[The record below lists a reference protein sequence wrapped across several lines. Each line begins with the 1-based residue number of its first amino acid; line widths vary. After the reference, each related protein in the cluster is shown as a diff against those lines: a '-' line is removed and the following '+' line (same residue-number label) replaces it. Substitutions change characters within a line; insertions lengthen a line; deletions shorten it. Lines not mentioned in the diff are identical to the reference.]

1 MQVTTTDRYMV
12 RFGPFV
18 VDLVSHELRN
28 DGRNDGRKVNLQ
40 EKPFQILAILLEK
53 PGKLVTREELQQRLW
68 PADTFVD
75 FEHGINTA
83 VKKLREALEDSGD
96 NPRYIE
102 TLPRR
107 GYRFIAP
114 VEADGE
120 RKGNGEDSH
129 YRIFDKLG
137 GGGMGIVYKAE
148 DLTLHRP
155 VAMKFLSEELA
166 RDPQA
171 LARFQREVQAASA
184 LSHPN
189 ICTIYEIGQQDGQP
203 FIAMEYLE
211 GATLKSRIADRSLDT
226 EVILSLGIE
235 IADAL
240 DAAHSKGVIHRDIKP
255 ANIFV
260 TTRGLAKVLDFGL
273 AKVSPTPKTTA
284 EGTAPT
290 IESDENLTSPG
301 SVVGTVAY
309 MSPEQVRGKE
319 LDSRTDLFSFGS
331 VLYEMCTA
339 TLPFRGDT
347 TGETFDAILNR
358 APVEPVRLNPDVP
371 GELERI
377 ISKCLEKDR
386 NLRYQHASDIRSD
399 LQLLKRNSDSAA
411 NGGKAS
417 HASGHD
423 ATTQRARAW
432 WKIAALALLVP
443 AALIAGWFYHQW
455 HQRKLLTEKDTVV
468 LADFVNKT
476 GDPVLDD
483 ALKPAL
489 AAELGQ
495 SPFLNLVSDR
505 KVVATLRLMGR
516 DINGPVTADVARQLC
531 QRTGSKA
538 VLDGTISSLGTHYL
552 IHLDAV
558 ACATGD
564 SLAKEEAE
572 ASSKEDILRAMNQAS
587 SSLRSRL
594 GESLPSVQKFDV
606 PFEATTSSL
615 EALKNYSVGI
625 KVKYEKGDAP
635 SIPFLER
642 AVELDPNFASAY
654 SALAIGAGNL
664 GKPRLSL
671 EYATKA
677 YQLRDRVTEREKMG
691 ISASYF
697 HATGEEEKLVQTYQQ
712 WKESYPR
719 DFIPYG
725 NLGVVY
731 NAMGLYDKALVE
743 YREAGRLRPDNV
755 INYGN
760 LASAYVLLNRFD
772 EAQATLDEALAHKL
786 DGGNLRA
793 WLYIVAFLREDKAL
807 MEQQLTWAAA
817 KPGDEEGMLS
827 NQSDTEAYYGR
838 LRKARELTRRAV
850 DLSVHGDSQEA
861 AAIWQIGGA
870 LREAELGNPANAKQ
884 GVKAALAFSS
894 GRDIKVTAAL
904 ALARSRDA
912 AGANAILQELEK
924 KYPTHTMLKFYWLP
938 TIRAVLDLNRGN
950 SSQALADLQ
959 PAAPYELG
967 LAANLIS
974 NMYPV
979 YVRGQAY
986 LLAHDGPAAAAEF
999 QKMLDHKGV
1008 LQNFVI
1014 AALVRLQIGRAYA
1027 MAGDTAKAKAAYHD
1041 FLTLWKDADPDIPIL
1056 KEARAEYAKLQ

>member
-1 MQVTTTDRYMV
+1 MQVPATERRCA
-12 RFGPFV
+12 RFGSFEA
-18 VDLVSHELRN
+18 DLTSCELRK
-28 DGRNDGRKVNLQ
+28 DGHKIKLQ
-40 EKPFQILAILLEK
+40 EKPFQILAILLDQ
-53 PGKLVTREELQQRLW
+53 PGELVTREEFRRRLW

-75 FEHGINTA
+75 FEHSINTA
-83 VKKLREALEDSGD
+83 VKKLREALEDHAD
-96 NPRYIE
+96 EPRFIE
-102 TLPRR
+102 TLPKH
-107 GYRFIAP
+107 GYRFLAQLEEMVEEESEFAGPTEIVGRASWLSKLRHHWIAF
-114 VEADGE
+114 VLITAIVFLVGLYLSGVRDRWLYSRLGE
-120 RKGNGEDSH
+120 QD
-129 YRIFDKLG
+129 
-137 GGGMGIVYKAE
+137 
-148 DLTLHRP
+148 
-155 VAMKFLSEELA
+155 
-166 RDPQA
+166 
-171 LARFQREVQAASA
+171 
-184 LSHPN
+184 
-189 ICTIYEIGQQDGQP
+189 TI
-203 FIAMEYLE
+203 
-211 GATLKSRIADRSLDT
+211 
-226 EVILSLGIE
+226 
-235 IADAL
+235 
-240 DAAHSKGVIHRDIKP
+240 
-255 ANIFV
+255 
-260 TTRGLAKVLDFGL
+260 
-273 AKVSPTPKTTA
+273 
-284 EGTAPT
+284 
-290 IESDENLTSPG
+290 
-301 SVVGTVAY
+301 
-309 MSPEQVRGKE
+309 
-319 LDSRTDLFSFGS
+319 
-331 VLYEMCTA
+331 
-339 TLPFRGDT
+339 
-347 TGETFDAILNR
+347 
-358 APVEPVRLNPDVP
+358 
-371 GELERI
+371 
-377 ISKCLEKDR
+377 
-386 NLRYQHASDIRSD
+386 
-399 LQLLKRNSDSAA
+399 
-411 NGGKAS
+411 
-417 HASGHD
+417 
-423 ATTQRARAW
+423 
-432 WKIAALALLVP
+432 
-443 AALIAGWFYHQW
+443 
-455 HQRKLLTEKDTVV
+455 V

-516 DINGPVTADVARQLC
+516 DINGPVTADVARELC

-572 ASSKEDILRAMNQAS
+572 ASSKEDILKAMNQAS
-587 SSLRSRL
+587 SSLRSKL

-615 EALKNYSVGI
+615 EALKNYSMALKI
-625 KVKYEKGDAP
+625 KYEKGDTP

-664 GKPRLSL
+664 GKPSL
-671 EYATKA
+671 AVEYATKA
-677 YQLRDRVTEREKMG
+677 YQLRDRVTEREKLG
-691 ISASYF
+691 ISAAYF
-697 HATGEEEKLVQTYQQ
+697 HETGDVEKVVQTYRQ
-712 WKESYPR
+712 WKETYPR
-719 DFIPYG
+719 DFVPYG
-725 NLGVVY
+725 NLGITY

-760 LASAYVLLNRFD
+760 LASAYVFLNRFD

-793 WLYIVAFLREDKAL
+793 WLYIVAFMREDKAL
-807 MEQQLTWAAA
+807 MEQQLTWAAG

-850 DLSVHGDSQEA
+850 DLSVHADSQEA
-861 AAIWQIGGA
+861 AAIWQIGGG
-870 LREAELGNPANAKQ
+870 LREAELGNLANAKQ
-884 GVKAALAFSS
+884 GVKEALAFSS

-986 LLAHDGPAAAAEF
+986 LLAHDGRAAAAEF

-1027 MAGDTAKAKAAYHD
+1027 MAGDTAKARAAYQD

-1056 KEARAEYAKLQ
+1056 KEAKAEYMNLR

>member
-1 MQVTTTDRYMV
+1 MQVPATERQQPV
-12 RFGPFV
+12 RFGSFE
-18 VDLVSHELRN
+18 VDFASRELTN
-28 DGRNDGRKVNLQ
+28 HGHKVNLQ
-40 EKPFQILAILLEK
+40 EMPFHVLAILLEQ
-53 PGKLVTREELQQRLW
+53 PGELVTREDFRRKLW

-75 FEHGINTA
+75 FEHSINTA
-83 VKKLREALEDSGD
+83 IKKLREALEDD
-96 NPRYIE
+96 PDEPRFIE
-102 TLPRR
+102 TLPRH
-107 GYRFIAP
+107 GYRFI
-114 VEADGE
+114 GQ
-120 RKGNGEDSH
+120 
-129 YRIFDKLG
+129 L
-137 GGGMGIVYKAE
+137 
-148 DLTLHRP
+148 
-155 VAMKFLSEELA
+155 EE
-166 RDPQA
+166 
-171 LARFQREVQAASA
+171 
-184 LSHPN
+184 
-189 ICTIYEIGQQDGQP
+189 
-203 FIAMEYLE
+203 
-211 GATLKSRIADRSLDT
+211 
-226 EVILSLGIE
+226 
-235 IADAL
+235 
-240 DAAHSKGVIHRDIKP
+240 
-255 ANIFV
+255 
-260 TTRGLAKVLDFGL
+260 
-273 AKVSPTPKTTA
+273 
-284 EGTAPT
+284 T
-290 IESDENLTSPG
+290 IEEAKSSASETNTDAPQTWQTRLRRRWYMPFAVAVIAG
-301 SVVGTVAY
+301 ILLVVGLNLAG
-309 MSPEQVRGKE
+309 VRDRWLHEKITE
-319 LDSRTDLFSFGS
+319 H
-331 VLYEMCTA
+331 
-339 TLPFRGDT
+339 DT
-347 TGETFDAILNR
+347 IL
-358 APVEPVRLNPDVP
+358 
-371 GELERI
+371 
-377 ISKCLEKDR
+377 
-386 NLRYQHASDIRSD
+386 
-399 LQLLKRNSDSAA
+399 
-411 NGGKAS
+411 
-417 HASGHD
+417 
-423 ATTQRARAW
+423 
-432 WKIAALALLVP
+432 
-443 AALIAGWFYHQW
+443 
-455 HQRKLLTEKDTVV
+455 

-476 GDPVLDD
+476 GDPVFDD

-505 KVVATLRLMGR
+505 KVVTTLHMMGR
-516 DINGPVTADVARQLC
+516 DINTPLTVDVARELC

-564 SLAKEEAE
+564 SLAKEETE
-572 ASSKEDILRAMNQAS
+572 ASSKEDVLKAMNEAS
-587 SSLRSRL
+587 TSLRSKL

-606 PFEATTSSL
+606 PFEVTTSSL

-654 SALAIGAGNL
+654 STLAIGAANL
-664 GKPRLSL
+664 GKPTLSL

-691 ISASYF
+691 ISSSYF
-697 HATGEEEKLVQTYQQ
+697 YATGEEEKLVQTYQQ

-755 INYGN
+755 INYAN
-760 LASAYVLLNRFD
+760 LASAYVFLNRFD

-786 DGGNLRA
+786 DGGLLRT
-793 WLYIVAFLREDKAL
+793 WIYMVAFSREDKVL
-807 MEQQLTWAAA
+807 MEQQLAWAAG
-817 KPGDEEGMLS
+817 KPGDEEGLLS

-850 DLSVHGDSQEA
+850 DLSVDGDSREA
-861 AAIWQIGGA
+861 AAIWQIGAA
-870 LREAELGNPANAKQ
+870 LREAELGNFANAKQ
-884 GVKAALAFSS
+884 GVKAALALSS

-912 AGANAILQELEK
+912 AGANAILEELEK

-938 TIRAVLDLNRGN
+938 TIRAVLELNRGN

-986 LLAHDGPAAAAEF
+986 LLAHDGRAAAAEF

-1027 MAGDTAKAKAAYHD
+1027 IAGDTAKAKAAYHD

-1056 KEARAEYAKLQ
+1056 KQAKAEYAKLK

>member
-1 MQVTTTDRYMV
+1 MQVTASQRRHA
-12 RFGPFV
+12 RFGSFT
-18 VDLVSHELRN
+18 VDLISRELSN
-28 DGRNDGRKVNLQ
+28 NGHKIHLQ
-40 EKPFQILAILLEK
+40 EKPFQILALLLDQ
-53 PGKLVTREELQQRLW
+53 PGELVTREEFRQKLW
-68 PADTFVD
+68 PSDTFVD
-75 FEHGINTA
+75 FEHSINTA
-83 VKKLREALEDSGD
+83 VKKLREALDD
-96 NPRYIE
+96 NAEAPRFIE

-107 GYRFIAP
+107 GYRFI
-114 VEADGE
+114 GQ
-120 RKGNGEDSH
+120 
-129 YRIFDKLG
+129 L
-137 GGGMGIVYKAE
+137 
-148 DLTLHRP
+148 
-155 VAMKFLSEELA
+155 EE
-166 RDPQA
+166 
-171 LARFQREVQAASA
+171 
-184 LSHPN
+184 
-189 ICTIYEIGQQDGQP
+189 
-203 FIAMEYLE
+203 
-211 GATLKSRIADRSLDT
+211 
-226 EVILSLGIE
+226 
-235 IADAL
+235 
-240 DAAHSKGVIHRDIKP
+240 
-255 ANIFV
+255 
-260 TTRGLAKVLDFGL
+260 
-273 AKVSPTPKTTA
+273 
-284 EGTAPT
+284 T
-290 IESDENLTSPG
+290 IEEEKSSASETKTDAPQTWQTRLPRHRW
-301 SVVGTVAY
+301 Y
-309 MSPEQVRGKE
+309 M
-319 LDSRTDLFSFGS
+319 
-331 VLYEMCTA
+331 
-339 TLPFRGDT
+339 PFAVT
-347 TGETFDAILNR
+347 
-358 APVEPVRLNPDVP
+358 
-371 GELERI
+371 
-377 ISKCLEKDR
+377 
-386 NLRYQHASDIRSD
+386 
-399 LQLLKRNSDSAA
+399 
-411 NGGKAS
+411 
-417 HASGHD
+417 
-423 ATTQRARAW
+423 
-432 WKIAALALLVP
+432 
-443 AALIAGWFYHQW
+443 LIAGI
-455 HQRKLLTEKDTVV
+455 LLLVGLNLAGVRDRWLHGKITEHDTIL
-468 LADFVNKT
+468 LADFANKT
-476 GDPVLDD
+476 GDPVFDD

-505 KVVATLRLMGR
+505 KIVATLRMMGR
-516 DINGPVTADVARQLC
+516 DINAPVTVDVARELC

-572 ASSKEDILRAMNQAS
+572 AESKEDVLKAMNRAS
-587 SSLRSRL
+587 SSLRSKL

-615 EALKNYSVGI
+615 EALRNYSMGI
-625 KVKYEKGDAP
+625 KVKYEKGDAV

-664 GKPRLSL
+664 GKPTLSL

-725 NLGVVY
+725 NLGIVY
-731 NAMGLYDKALVE
+731 NAMGLYEKALVE
-743 YREAGRLRPDNV
+743 YLEAGRLRPDNG

-760 LASAYVLLNRFD
+760 LASAYVFLNRFD

-807 MEQQLTWAAA
+807 MEQQLTWGAG

-838 LRKARELTRRAV
+838 LRKARELTSRAV
-850 DLSVHGDSQEA
+850 DLSVHGDSREA
-861 AAIWQIGGA
+861 AAMWQIGGA
-870 LREAELGNPANAKQ
+870 LREAELGNFTNAKQ

-912 AGANAILQELEK
+912 AGANAILEELEK
-924 KYPTHTMLKFYWLP
+924 KYPTHTMLRFYWLP
-938 TIRAVLDLNRGN
+938 TIRAVLELNRGN

-986 LLAHDGPAAAAEF
+986 LLAHDGRAAAAEF

-1041 FLTLWKDADPDIPIL
+1041 FLALWKDADPDTPIL
-1056 KEARAEYAKLQ
+1056 KEAKAEYAKLQ

>member
-1 MQVTTTDRYMV
+1 MQVRANECLYV
-12 RFGPFV
+12 RFGSFTA
-18 VDLVSHELRN
+18 DLASHEL
-28 DGRNDGRKVNLQ
+28 RNDGRKVNLQ

-96 NPRYIE
+96 NHPRYIE

-137 GGGMGIVYKAE
+137 GGGMGTVYKAE

-189 ICTIYEIGQQDGQP
+189 ICTIYEIGQQNGQP

-211 GATLKSRIADRSLDT
+211 GATLKSRIADHSLDT

-319 LDSRTDLFSFGS
+319 LDSRTDLFSFGA
-331 VLYEMCTA
+331 VLYEMCTG

-399 LQLLKRNSDSAA
+399 LHVLKRNSDSAA
-411 NGGKAS
+411 KGGKTS
-417 HASGHD
+417 HASGRE
-423 ATTQRARAW
+423 ATTQTARAW

-443 AALIAGWFYHQW
+443 AALIAGWFYHQL
-455 HQRKLLTEKDTVV
+455 HQRTLLTERDTVV
-468 LADFVNKT
+468 LADFDNKT
-476 GDPVLDD
+476 GDAVFDD
-483 ALKPAL
+483 SLKQAL
-489 AAELGQ
+489 AVELGQ
-495 SPFLNLVSDR
+495 SPFLKIISGR
-505 KVVATLRLMGR
+505 KVSETLAMMSRPANQR
-516 DINGPVTADVARQLC
+516 ITADLGRELC
-531 QRTGSKA
+531 LRTGSKA
-538 VLDGTISSLGTHYL
+538 LLAGSIASLGSHYL
-552 IHLDAV
+552 VSLNAV
-558 ACATGD
+558 ACSTGD
-564 SLAKEEAE
+564 TLAKEHGEAT
-572 ASSKEDILRAMNQAS
+572 SKEEVLKVLSRAS
-587 SSLRSRL
+587 SSLRTQL
-594 GESLPSVQKFDV
+594 GESLPSVKKFDV
-606 PFEATTSSL
+606 PFEAATPSL
-615 EALKNYSVGI
+615 EALKNYSLAK
-625 KVKYEKGDAP
+625 KVLSQQGDAP
-635 SIPFLER
+635 SVPFFKR
-642 AVELDPNFASAY
+642 AIEFDQNFALAY
-654 SALAIGAGNL
+654 ANLATAYHNL
-664 GKPRLSL
+664 GQPTLAL

-677 YQLRDRVTEREKMG
+677 YQLRDHASELEKLE
-691 ISASYF
+691 ISAVYF
-697 HATGEEEKLVQTYQQ
+697 QATGELDKEMQTYQL
-712 WKESYPR
+712 WEANYPG
-719 DFIPYG
+719 DPVPYA
-725 NLGVVY
+725 NLGADY
-731 NAMGLYDKALVE
+731 SYLGEQEKALLE
-743 YREAGRLRPDNV
+743 SREALRLEPDEVLRYANLGIVYV
-755 INYGN
+755 I
-760 LASAYVLLNRFD
+760 LNR
-772 EAQATLDEALAHKL
+772 LDEAKNTLDQAFAHKL
-786 DGGNLRA
+786 DSVDIRQAMYAL
-793 WLYIVAFLREDKAL
+793 AFLRGDVAQ
-807 MEQQLTWAAA
+807 MEQQVAWSAG
-817 KPGDEEGMLS
+817 KIGEEDSLLAL
-827 NQSDTEAYYGR
+827 QSDTNAYYGR
-838 LRKARELTRRAV
+838 LNKAREFSRRAV
-850 DLSVHGDSQEA
+850 DSALRAESKETA
-861 AAIWQIGGA
+861 ALWQVGGA
-870 LREAELGNPANAKQ
+870 LHEAELGNAVAASREIS
-884 GVKAALAFSS
+884 AALTLSP
-894 GRDIKVTAAL
+894 GRDVKVAAAL
-904 ALARSRDA
+904 ALARNGNGSRA
-912 AGANAILQELEK
+912 KQLAEEIEK
-924 KYPTHTMLKFYWLP
+924 NYPTNTLLKFYWLP
-938 TIRAVLDLNRGN
+938 TINAAIELSRRN
-950 SSQALADLQ
+950 SSQALIDLQ
-959 PAAPYELG
+959 AAAPYELG
-967 LAANLIS
+967 VAAMSVNNL
-974 NMYPV
+974 YPA
-979 YVRGQAY
+979 YIRGEAY
-986 LLAHDGPAAAAEF
+986 LLAGNGTAAAAEF
-999 QKMLDHKGV
+999 QKLLDHRGIV
-1008 LQNFVI
+1008 QNFVTG
-1014 AALVRLQIGRAYA
+1014 ALAHLQIGRAYA
-1027 MAGDTAKAKAAYHD
+1027 MLGEKARAKAAYQD
-1041 FLTLWKDADPDIPIL
+1041 FLILWKTPTPTSPS
-1056 KEARAEYAKLQ
+1056 

>member
-1 MQVTTTDRYMV
+1 MQVTTTDRYIV
-12 RFGPFV
+12 RFGPFA
-18 VDLVSHELRN
+18 VDLVSHEL
-28 DGRNDGRKVNLQ
+28 RNDGRKVNLQ

-137 GGGMGIVYKAE
+137 AGGMGIVYKAE

-189 ICTIYEIGQQDGQP
+189 ICTIYEIGQQNGQP

-273 AKVSPTPKTTA
+273 AKVSATPKMTA

-319 LDSRTDLFSFGS
+319 LDSRTDLFSFGA
-331 VLYEMCTA
+331 VLYEMCTG

-347 TGETFDAILNR
+347 TGEIFDSILNR

-411 NGGKAS
+411 KGGKAS
-417 HASGHD
+417 HASGRE
-423 ATTQRARAW
+423 ATTQTSRAW
-432 WKIAALALLVP
+432 WKIAALALFVP
-443 AALIAGWFYHQW
+443 AALIAGWFYQQW
-455 HQRKLLTEKDTVV
+455 HQRTLLTEKDTVV

-476 GDPVLDD
+476 GDAVFDD
-483 ALKPAL
+483 SLKQAL
-489 AAELGQ
+489 AVELGQ
-495 SPFLNLVSDR
+495 SPFLKIISDR
-505 KVVATLRLMGR
+505 KVSETLAMMGR
-516 DINGPVTADVARQLC
+516 PADTKLTPAVTRELC
-531 QRTGSKA
+531 QRTGTKA
-538 VLDGTISSLGTHYL
+538 VLNGTISSLGSHYL
-552 IHLDAV
+552 LNLKAV
-558 ACATGD
+558 ACSTGD
-564 SLAKEEAE
+564 RLAEEETEAARKEEVLKA
-572 ASSKEDILRAMNQAS
+572 LNLAS
-587 SSLRSRL
+587 SSLRRKL

-615 EALKNYSVGI
+615 EALKNYSLGLKI
-625 KVKYEKGDAP
+625 KYEKGDAS
-635 SIPFLER
+635 SIPFLKR

-654 SALAIGAGNL
+654 SALAIGCRNAGEPSL
-664 GKPRLSL
+664 AL
-671 EYATKA
+671 EYASKA
-677 YQLRDRVTEREKMG
+677 YELRDRVTEREKVG
-691 ISASYF
+691 LSATYF
-697 HATGEEEKLVQTYQQ
+697 HATGEVEKVAQTYRQ
-712 WKESYPR
+712 WKEIYPR
-719 DFIPYG
+719 DFVPYG

-731 NAMGLYDKALVE
+731 NTMGLYDKALVE
-743 YREAGRLRPDNV
+743 FQEAGRLRPDNV

-760 LASAYVLLNRFD
+760 LASAYIFLDRFD
-772 EAQATLDEALAHKL
+772 EAKATLDEALTHKL
-786 DGGNLRA
+786 DGEQLRS
-793 WLYIVAFLREDKAL
+793 WIYILDFLRGDTAG
-807 MEQQLTWAAA
+807 MEQQLAWGEG
-817 KPGDEEGMLS
+817 KPGDEEGLWS
-827 NQSDTEAYYGR
+827 NQSDTEAYFGR
-838 LRKARELTRRAV
+838 LRKARELSRRAV
-850 DLSVHGDSQEA
+850 ELSLHGDAKEA
-861 AAIWQIGGA
+861 AAIWQIGAA
-870 LREAELGNPANAKQ
+870 LREAELGNFTDARL
-884 GVKAALAFSS
+884 GVKKALAFSS
-894 GRDIKVTAAL
+894 GPDIKVTAAL
-904 ALARSRDA
+904 ALARSNDA
-912 AGANAILQELEK
+912 ARTNAIIEELAK
-924 KYPTHTMLKFYWLP
+924 KNPTQTLLKFYWLP
-938 TIRAVLDLNRGN
+938 TIKAILELNRSN
-950 SSQALADLQ
+950 PSRALAYLES
-959 PAAPYELG
+959 AKPYELG
-967 LAANLIS
+967 QAANLIN
-974 NMYPV
+974 NMYPM

-986 LLAHDGPAAAAEF
+986 LMAHNGPAAAAEF
-999 QKMLDHKGV
+999 RKMLDHKGV

-1014 AALVRLQIGRAYA
+1014 ASLVHLQIGRAYA
-1027 MAGDTAKAKAAYHD
+1027 MAGDAAKAKTAYNE

-1056 KEARAEYAKLQ
+1056 KQAEAEYAKLQ

>member
-1 MQVTTTDRYMV
+1 MQVPATERQHAL
-12 RFGPFV
+12 FGSFE
-18 VDLVSHELRN
+18 VDFASRELRKH
-28 DGRNDGRKVNLQ
+28 GRKIRLQ
-40 EKPFQILAILLEK
+40 EQPLQILAILLDQ
-53 PGKLVTREELQQRLW
+53 PGELVTREELQRRLW
-68 PADTFVD
+68 PSGTFVD
-75 FEHGINTA
+75 FEHSINTA
-83 VKKLREALEDSGD
+83 VKKLREALDDDAEE
-96 NPRYIE
+96 PRYIE

-107 GYRFIAP
+107 GYRFI
-114 VEADGE
+114 G
-120 RKGNGEDSH
+120 H
-129 YRIFDKLG
+129 L
-137 GGGMGIVYKAE
+137 
-148 DLTLHRP
+148 
-155 VAMKFLSEELA
+155 EE
-166 RDPQA
+166 
-171 LARFQREVQAASA
+171 
-184 LSHPN
+184 
-189 ICTIYEIGQQDGQP
+189 
-203 FIAMEYLE
+203 
-211 GATLKSRIADRSLDT
+211 
-226 EVILSLGIE
+226 
-235 IADAL
+235 
-240 DAAHSKGVIHRDIKP
+240 
-255 ANIFV
+255 
-260 TTRGLAKVLDFGL
+260 
-273 AKVSPTPKTTA
+273 
-284 EGTAPT
+284 T
-290 IESDENLTSPG
+290 IEEEKSSASETNTDASQTWRTRLRRHWYMPFA
-301 SVVGTVAY
+301 VTVIA
-309 MSPEQVRGKE
+309 G
-319 LDSRTDLFSFGS
+319 
-331 VLYEMCTA
+331 
-339 TLPFRGDT
+339 
-347 TGETFDAILNR
+347 IL
-358 APVEPVRLNPDVP
+358 
-371 GELERI
+371 
-377 ISKCLEKDR
+377 
-386 NLRYQHASDIRSD
+386 
-399 LQLLKRNSDSAA
+399 
-411 NGGKAS
+411 
-417 HASGHD
+417 
-423 ATTQRARAW
+423 
-432 WKIAALALLVP
+432 LLVG
-443 AALIAGWFYHQW
+443 LNLAGVRDRWLHE
-455 HQRKLLTEKDTVV
+455 KITEHDTIL
-468 LADFVNKT
+468 LADFINKT
-476 GDPVLDD
+476 GDPVFDD

-505 KVVATLRLMGR
+505 KVVATLHMMGR
-516 DINGPVTADVARQLC
+516 DINTPVTVEVARELC

-564 SLAKEEAE
+564 SLAKEETE
-572 ASSKEDILRAMNQAS
+572 ASSKEDVLKAMNQAS

-664 GKPRLSL
+664 GKPTLSL

-691 ISASYF
+691 ISASFF
-697 HATGEEEKLVQTYQQ
+697 HATGEEEKLVQTYEQ

-760 LASAYVLLNRFD
+760 LASAYVFLNRFD

-786 DGGNLRA
+786 DGGLLRS
-793 WLYIVAFLREDKAL
+793 WIYTVAFFREDKAL
-807 MEQQLTWAAA
+807 MEQQLAWAAG
-817 KPGDEEGMLS
+817 KPGDEEGLLS

-850 DLSVHGDSQEA
+850 DLSIDGDSREA
-861 AAIWQIGGA
+861 AAIWQIGAA
-870 LREAELGNPANAKQ
+870 LREAELGNFANAKQ
-884 GVKAALAFSS
+884 GVKAALALSS

-912 AGANAILQELEK
+912 AGAKAILEELEK

-938 TIRAVLDLNRGN
+938 TIRAVLELNRGN
-950 SSQALADLQ
+950 SAQALADLQ

-986 LLAHDGPAAAAEF
+986 LSVHDGRAAAAEF

-1027 MAGDTAKAKAAYHD
+1027 MAGDTAKAQAAYHD
-1041 FLTLWKDADPDIPIL
+1041 FLTLWKDADPDTPIL
-1056 KEARAEYAKLQ
+1056 KQAKAEYAKLQ